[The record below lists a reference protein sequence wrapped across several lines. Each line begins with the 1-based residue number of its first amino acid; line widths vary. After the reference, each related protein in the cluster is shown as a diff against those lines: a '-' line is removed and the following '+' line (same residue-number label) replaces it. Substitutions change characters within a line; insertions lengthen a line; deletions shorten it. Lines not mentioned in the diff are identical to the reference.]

1 MNNPIQ
7 NRRNKKNNRIVGLE
21 KNLSRINNIKFLGPT
36 IILFSILPL
45 GHVRAGVGFSR
56 LQLSS
61 TQGF

>member
-21 KNLSRINNIKFLGPT
+21 KNLSRINNIKSLGPT

-45 GHVRAGVGFSR
+45 GHVRAGVRFSR
-56 LQLSS
+56 LQVSS